1 MKKLLLSICAL
12 GLANGMYAYKLE
24 GHYAPGGHTDV
35 ESRAAGCA
43 PSNERLFMEF
53 NNIRALVET
62 GGSMW
67 QDRANS
73 RSSYEYPKDS
83 KNHVIY
89 SGALWMGGQDINGQL
104 KLAGHMFRQGNDFW
118 PGPLGDLI
126 PGTGNYDPFV
136 VQDAATT
143 LYRDNGA
150 AEIIPSE
157 CQKYDKFF
165 SIRKNEVLQFIAWW
179 NCENGVTDSEDCGE
193 VERPSEI
200 IMDKIK
206 NWPAHGDE
214 SLGQDFYLAP
224 FYDNAKEGETGNG
237 IYDPIIDGDYPWY
250 DINEEID
257 CRNDRRVTLFGDETH
272 WWVFN
277 DKGNIHTE
285 TGGDP
290 IGMEV
295 RAQAFA
301 FATDDEVNDMTFY
314 NYELIN
320 RGTQTLYET
329 YFGQWCDPDLGY
341 GLNNDDYVGCDVG
354 RGLGYCY
361 NGDLND
367 EGGGNQ
373 PGYGANPPAVG
384 IDFFEGPYLDNDGID
399 NPLYKAIADES
410 GPAVLLPEVYAGDGI
425 PYPGIGIGYGDGVV
439 DNERFGMQR
448 FVFHERDAS
457 PYGDPGSA
465 SDYYN
470 YLRGIWKN
478 GTLMTHGGQGRSP
491 AGIPTKF
498 MYPDDSDPLSWGT
511 YPTPLPS
518 SDPWSEISSGNAKG
532 DRRFLQSAGPF
543 ILRPGAVNN
552 ITVGVVIGQ
561 SSESDLEAPIRALK
575 TADTK
580 AQALFDNCFQLV
592 DPPIAPVLS
601 IQEMEN
607 ELILFLNDPSGVS
620 LEDYFEVDRIN
631 IITPDELI
639 DLGIEYDNV
648 FRFEGFQIFQMVDE
662 LASITDIGDLTKAR
676 LVAQTDVK
684 NGIGKLVNYT
694 YDEELDISIPAVMV
708 EPAGEFDLDG
718 GLRRSFRVTE
728 DLFASGN
735 RTLVNHKSYYFL
747 AVSYAYNQYKEYDPN
762 DPTLL
767 DGQKKPYLRS
777 RISAKGSGIESVI
790 GIPHDPSPE
799 ADGRIFTT
807 SYGFQPEI
815 TQIEGEGNGANF
827 LELTD
832 ATVEAIL
839 ANGSV
844 KHPTYQVGAGPIN
857 VKVIDPLNL
866 KGGDYTLGFGQDS
879 SSIDEDIWWLERA
892 YAEGGVTIRD
902 TFFADRAI
910 QVVREELIMDWGIS
924 VQINQQ
930 YYTGGGGPNSYT
942 EPIGATIEYGD
953 SSLRWL
959 SFVEDND
966 LFYPTNWIRVGNG
979 EEAVNHA
986 TDPNPECVA
995 ENWIYQPCHYDDFGL
1010 DKENQY
1016 YEQLLSGGIA
1026 PFKFVGKGPYGNPFG
1041 FPAENTST
1049 PWYESGGNQ
1058 SWFINATSV
1067 QNQISMRDL
1076 HDVDIIITADKSKWT
1091 NCPVLEINDNVT
1103 QTEHSDWIIT
1113 PRRDKSVDKE
1123 GRSNGDAGYD
1133 AGEGEAVNATG
1144 MGWFPGYAIDVNTG
1158 ERLNIAF
1165 SENSWLLGENG
1176 ADMIWNPTSNFADNS
1191 GVPLFGGM
1199 HFVYVFGAKVDG
1211 DSQRRIYDRG
1221 AWLRGKLN
1229 RPSDVLSTAERAAM
1243 NGTYREVWK
1252 SCFWVMEPML
1262 AADKELLSTD
1272 VKISARI
1279 KKPYVERL
1287 VDGENEGFPLYQFSF
1302 DNPSVVG
1309 DGDRLISVIDNIN
1322 VVPNPYYAYS
1332 EYETGK
1338 RDNRVKITNLPE
1350 RCEVTIFNMQG
1361 ALVRSYVKD
1370 DPLTSID
1377 WDLKNFTGIPIAG
1390 GMYLIHVKIEIPD
1403 ENGNMQEYEKILKWY
1418 GVLRQPDLDNL

>member
-1 MKKLLLSICAL
+1 MKKLLLSVFVL
-12 GLANGMYAYKLE
+12 GLANSMYAYKLV
-24 GHYAPGGHTDV
+24 GHYGPGVHTES

-43 PSNERLFMEF
+43 PSNERIFMEF

-62 GGSMW
+62 GGSLW

-73 RSSYEYPKDS
+73 RSSYEYPIDS
-83 KNHVIY
+83 RNHVIY
-89 SGALWMGGQDINGQL
+89 SGALWMGGEDINGQL
-104 KLAGHMFRQGNDFW
+104 KLAAHMFRQGNDFW

-136 VQDAATT
+136 IQDAGSN
-143 LYRDNGA
+143 LYRDYGA
-150 AEIIPSE
+150 AEITPGE
-157 CQKYDKFF
+157 CSKYDRFY
-165 SIRKNEVLQFIAWW
+165 SIRKSEIIQFITWW
-179 NCENGVTDSEDCGE
+179 NCENGVTDPADCEG
-193 VERPSEI
+193 VESPSEI
-200 IMDKIK
+200 VLDKIR

-224 FYDNAKEGETGNG
+224 FYDNAKEGESPNG
-237 IYDPIIDGDYPWY
+237 VYNPDEDGDYPWY

-257 CRNDRRVTLFGDETH
+257 CRGDRRVTLFGDETH

-301 FATDDEVNDMTFY
+301 FATDDEINDMTFY

-329 YFGQWCDPDLGY
+329 YFGQWVDADIGD
-341 GLNNDDYVGCDVG
+341 GLNDDDYVGCDVA

-361 NGDLND
+361 NGDLLD

-384 IDFFEGPYLDNDGID
+384 VDFFEGPYLDNDGED
-399 NPLYKAIADES
+399 NPLYKPLADTA
-410 GPAVLLPEVYAGDGI
+410 GPAVLLPEVFARNGI
-425 PYPGIGIGYGDGVV
+425 PYPGLGIGYGDGIV

-465 SDYYN
+465 ADYYN

-478 GTLMTHGGQGRSP
+478 GTNMTFGGQGRSV

-592 DPPIAPVLS
+592 EPPVAPVLT

-607 ELILFLNDPSGVS
+607 ELILFLSDPPGIK
-620 LEDYFEVDRIN
+620 LEEYVEEDNIN
-631 IITPDELI
+631 IITPDSLLA
-639 DLGIEYDNV
+639 LGIVYDNKFV
-648 FRFEGFQIFQMVDE
+648 FEGFQIYQMVDD
-662 LASITDIGDLTKAR
+662 LASITDIGDLSKAR
-676 LVAQTDVK
+676 LVAQSDLQ
-684 NGIGKLVNYT
+684 NGVGKLVNYT
-694 YDEELDISIPAVMV
+694 YDEELDISIPAVVV
-708 EPAGEFDLDG
+708 EPAGEFDLDQ

-735 RTLVNHKSYYFL
+735 RTLVNHKKYYYL
-747 AVSYAYNQYKEYDPN
+747 AVSYAYNQFKEYDPN
-762 DPTLL
+762 SPTLL
-767 DGQKKPYLRS
+767 DGQKRPYLRS
-777 RISAKGSGIESVI
+777 RISASGSGIESVI

-815 TQIEGEGNGANF
+815 TQIEGRGNGANF
-827 LELTD
+827 LELTTE
-832 ATVEAIL
+832 TVNQIL

-844 KHPTYQVGAGPIN
+844 KHPVYQAGAGPVD

-866 KGGDYTLGFGQDS
+866 KGGDYTLGFGNDS
-879 SSIDEDIWWLERA
+879 ISINKDIWWLERA
-892 YAEGGVTIRD
+892 YEEGGVTLRD
-902 TFFADRAI
+902 TVWADQAI
-910 QVVREELIMDWGIS
+910 EVVREELILDWGLS
-924 VQINQQ
+924 VQVNQQ
-930 YYTGGGGPNSYT
+930 YYTGSGPNVYT
-942 EPIGATIEYGD
+942 EPIGATIQFAD
-953 SSLRWL
+953 SSKRWL

-966 LFYPTNWIRVGNG
+966 LFYPTNWIRVGNS
-979 EEAVNHA
+979 EEAANHA
-986 TDPNPECVA
+986 TDPNPDCVA
-995 ENWIYQPCHYDDFGL
+995 ANWIYQPCSYDDYSL
-1010 DKENQY
+1010 DAENQY
-1016 YEQLLSGGIA
+1016 YEQLLNGGIA

-1041 FPAENTST
+1041 FPGENTNT
-1049 PWYESGGNQ
+1049 PFYESNET
-1058 SWFINATSV
+1058 WFDGSRSIQNAL
-1067 QNQISMRDL
+1067 SMEDI
-1076 HDVDIIITADKSKWT
+1076 HDVDIIITSDKSKWT
-1091 NCPVLEINDNVT
+1091 NCVVLEINDNKV
-1103 QTEHSDWIIT
+1103 QTEHGDEIIT
-1113 PRRDKSVDKE
+1113 PRSDLSVDKQGLSLGQDGYNASE
-1123 GRSNGDAGYD
+1123 GGAISP
-1133 AGEGEAVNATG
+1133 TG

-1158 ERLNIAF
+1158 QRLNMAF
-1165 SENSWLLGENG
+1165 AENSWLLGENG
-1176 ADMIWNPTSNFADNS
+1176 ADMIWNPTSRFADNS

-1199 HFVYVFGAKVDG
+1199 HFVYVFGAGIADVD
-1211 DSQRRIYDRG
+1211 DAPVYDRG
-1221 AWLRGKLN
+1221 AWLRNKLEY
-1229 RPSDVLSTAERAAM
+1229 DVPLPQRKTD
-1243 NGTYREVWK
+1243 YRNAWK
-1252 SCFWVMEPML
+1252 TCMWITEPML
-1262 AADKELLSTD
+1262 TADRELLSTD

-1279 KKPYVERL
+1279 KAPYDERE

-1302 DNPSVVG
+1302 DNPSIIA
-1309 DGDRLISVIDNIN
+1309 DGDRLVSVIDNIN

-1350 RCEVTIFNMQG
+1350 RCEINIFNMQG
-1361 ALVRSYVKD
+1361 ALVRSFTKD
-1370 DPLTSID
+1370 DPLTSLD
-1377 WDLKNFTGIPIAG
+1377 WDLKNHAGIPIAG
-1390 GMYLIHVKIEIPD
+1390 GMYLIHITIEVPD
-1403 ENGNMQEYEKILKWY
+1403 ENGNIKEYEKILKWY